1 MAQAALLAFG
11 LVSSAAL
18 IGFGVAQA
26 LRRRYRDRSGVVREG
41 AGAVRAGV
49 LVACIGACELAV
61 TLFLWLSA
69 R

>member
-1 MAQAALLAFG
+1 MAHTALLLFG
-11 LVSSAAL
+11 IVSSAAL

-41 AGAVRAGV
+41 QAAVRAGL
-49 LVACIGACELAV
+49 LVAFIGLCELAV
-61 TLFLWLSA
+61 TAFLYFAS